1 MLVRRDASS
10 LGSEDNGYVDRVGGW
25 RGGWADALRR
35 LSTAPHA
42 PAVAGTVLAVLAAA
56 QAIAQPAVS
65 TSLHGADLQIAFV
78 LLALFTSLPLGFLW
92 AYPEAAALAVC
103 AACVLSLSAFHA
115 LTLAGLIAELIA
127 LYRLGRS
134 GSQLLAAG
142 LALPF
147 LVLALVG
154 PAVSSARIPA
164 VLLAGL
170 GPASAWAGAARR
182 ARSAA
187 VQHEAVREVMAGSL
201 FEHTVRGER
210 ARVSRELHDVVAH
223 HISMIAVQAETAR
236 LTTAGMPAAGAQRLS
251 AIGDTARAALTEMRR
266 LLGVLREDT
275 RAGAEDR
282 QPQPGL
288 RQLNELLDEARDAS
302 GSGVR
307 LIVRGHMGTLDPGV
321 ELAAY
326 RIIQEALTNARRH
339 AEGAAVDVELHYT
352 ADALWLRV
360 RDNGPGPPP
369 PAPGPPPRP
378 SPLPPH
384 APSTAASPGGHGL
397 LGMRERAAAVGGELR
412 TGAGHS
418 GGFVVE
424 ASLPTAAEAAA

>member
-1 MLVRRDASS
+1 MLVRGDAIS
-10 LGSEDNGYVDRVGGW
+10 LASEDNGHVDRAGGW
-25 RGGWADALRR
+25 RGGRAETLRR
-35 LSTAPHA
+35 IAMAPHA
-42 PAVAGTVLAVLAAA
+42 PAVAAALLAVLAAA
-56 QAIAQPAVS
+56 QAIAQPAINS
-65 TSLHGADLQIAFV
+65 SQEGEELQIAFV
-78 LLALFTSLPLGFLW
+78 LLALFTVLPLGLLW
-92 AYPEAAALAVC
+92 AYPAAAAVAVS

-115 LTLAGLIAELIA
+115 LTVAGLIAELAA

-147 LVLALVG
+147 LVLALAG
-154 PAVSSARIPA
+154 STGLEARTLT
-164 VLLAGL
+164 VLLAAL
-170 GPASAWAGAARR
+170 GPAAAWAGAARR
-182 ARSAA
+182 ARSEAA
-187 VQHEAVREVMAGSL
+187 EHSAAREVIAGTL
-201 FEHTVRGER
+201 VEHTARGER

-275 RAGAEDR
+275 RADVTDR

-288 RQLNELLDEARDAS
+288 QQLNELLDEARDAS
-302 GSGVR
+302 GSGIR
-307 LIVRGHMGTLDPGV
+307 LIVRGHTAALDPGV

-326 RIIQEALTNARRH
+326 RIVQEALTNARRH

-352 ADALWLRV
+352 ADALRLRV

-369 PAPGPPPRP
+369 TSP
-378 SPLPPH
+378 SPATATPP
-384 APSTAASPGGHGL
+384 SGGHGL

-412 TGAGHS
+412 TGSAHG

-424 ASLPTAAEAAA
+424 ATLPPAAEAAA

>member
-1 MLVRRDASS
+1 MMLVQGDASS
-10 LGSEDNGYVDRVGGW
+10 LASEDNGYVDRAGAW
-25 RGGWADALRR
+25 RGGRAETLRR
-35 LSTAPHA
+35 IAMTPHA
-42 PAVAGTVLAVLAAA
+42 PAVAGALLAVLAAA
-56 QAIAQPAVS
+56 QAIAQPAINGS
-65 TSLHGADLQIAFV
+65 RAGEELQIAFV
-78 LLALFTSLPLGFLW
+78 LLALFTALPLGLLW
-92 AYPEAAALAVC
+92 AYPTAAGVAVS

-115 LTLAGLIAELIA
+115 LTVAGLIAELAA

-147 LVLALVG
+147 LVLALAG
-154 PAVSSARIPA
+154 PPGLEARTLT
-164 VLLAGL
+164 VLLAAL
-170 GPASAWAGAARR
+170 GPAAAWAGAARR
-182 ARSAA
+182 ARSEAA
-187 VQHEAVREVMAGSL
+187 EHSAARQVLAGTL
-201 FEHTVRGER
+201 VEHTARGER

-275 RAGAEDR
+275 RDAIPGQQGADR

-288 RQLNELLDEARDAS
+288 LQLNELIDEARDAS
-302 GSGVR
+302 GSGIR
-307 LIVRGHMGTLDPGV
+307 LIVRGHTAALDPGV

-326 RIIQEALTNARRH
+326 RIVQEALTNARRH

-352 ADALWLRV
+352 ADALRLRV
-360 RDNGPGPPP
+360 RDNGPGLP
-369 PAPGPPPRP
+369 PA
-378 SPLPPH
+378 SPF
-384 APSTAASPGGHGL
+384 PSTTTPPSGGLGL

-412 TGAGHS
+412 TGSAHG

-424 ASLPTAAEAAA
+424 ATLPTPAEAAV